1 MADANIEKMDVANTT
16 DNVDKTAEAELPPI
30 DTIKQEIVDAVET
43 AVEPENN
50 TIVEGDTAAAAVA
63 DKTPNESP
71 DETTKTDNKETSD
84 SASNAMETEQ
94 HEDSQPDSVHDE
106 KQVGLL
112 IGLSIRKKRLDR
124 CTVLTFKEFSMSQLL
139 SGRFLIIQNQTKY
152 SRHVIII

>member
-94 HEDSQPDSVHDE
+94 HEDSQPDSAHDE

-124 CTVLTFKEFSMSQLL
+124 W
-139 SGRFLIIQNQTKY
+139 
-152 SRHVIII
+152 H